1 MDLFE
6 DMRSK
11 MGVVYISDLRHTVP
25 KICIIQALNQLEIEQ
40 YPLNM
45 WIEFMQYVKIR
56 ESEVESYEEL
66 CQFLMQKVME
76 ASIQCRNCDVL

>member
-11 MGVVYISDLRHTVP
+11 MGVTYISDLRYAVP
-25 KICIIQALNQLEIEQ
+25 KICILQALNQLEIEC

-45 WIEFMQYVKIR
+45 WAEFLQYVGVGG
-56 ESEVESYEEL
+56 VEIGSYEEL
-66 CQFLMQKVME
+66 SWFLMQKVME
-76 ASIQCRNCDVL
+76 ASIYCRDCDVL